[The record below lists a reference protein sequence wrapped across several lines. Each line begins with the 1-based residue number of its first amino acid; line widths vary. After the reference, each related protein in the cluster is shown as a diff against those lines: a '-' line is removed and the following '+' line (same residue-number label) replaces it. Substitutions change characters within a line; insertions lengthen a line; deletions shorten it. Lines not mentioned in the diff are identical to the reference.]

1 MLKKRF
7 IYTAVA
13 ALSLLTPALL
23 HAKAVGVVNVKK
35 LNVRIRPTTKYSI
48 TGVLNKG
55 DKVTILNREGDWYMI
70 SAPANST
77 VWLSRPFIKGDTI
90 TKRVNLRCGPSVAFM
105 KYTAVNAGLKVKVL
119 DDSRQDWVQIAPPR
133 GLAAYVSTQFITIV
147 KPPVVKPPVVKTEP
161 APKPDAVKTVKKQT
175 KPPVKP
181 VQKVEKPAVVKKA
194 TPPLKQQSKPVAKK
208 EEKPQSKSNPKIAKK
223 YENMTL
229 EELLNESRR
238 SHKAESKTTDKDG
251 VKFVKQTDKVVGRQ
265 GILLPLSKVTLM
277 ATHCI
282 AIKVNNEY
290 IPISYIYTDNS
301 YNLNLWENR
310 KVSVTGVQRWV
321 KGSAIPVIEVDR
333 IRPVWN

>member
-13 ALSLLTPALL
+13 ALSLLIPALL

-90 TKRVNLRCGPSVAFM
+90 VKRVNLRCGPSVAFM
-105 KYTAVNAGLKVKVL
+105 KYTTVNAGLKVKVL

-133 GLAAYVSTQFITIV
+133 GLAAYVSTQFVTIV
-147 KPPVVKPPVVKTEP
+147 KPPVAKTKP
-161 APKPDAVKTVKKQT
+161 APKPDAVKTVKKET

-181 VQKVEKPAVVKKA
+181 VEKVVKKA
-194 TPPLKQQSKPVAKK
+194 VPPVKQQSKPVVAK
-208 EEKPQSKSNPKIAKK
+208 EEKPQTKSNPKIAKK

-238 SHKAESKTTDKDG
+238 SHKAESKATDKDG